1 MHSRENLNKY
11 ERTNAKK
18 SDNTSYNT
26 GGYRVDAGLYM
37 GGPARGKTAAEIPI
51 YWPQVTKRR
60 LSQEAAPRVLRDL
73 RELVCMQTNPPRLGI
88 VR

>member
-11 ERTNAKK
+11 ERTNAKT
-18 SDNTSYNT
+18 SDNASYTLGIN
-26 GGYRVDAGLYM
+26 RVDAGLYM

-60 LSQEAAPRVLRDL
+60 LSQEVPPRVLRDL
-73 RELVCMQTNPPRLGI
+73 RELVCMQTNPPPPDLA
-88 VR
+88 